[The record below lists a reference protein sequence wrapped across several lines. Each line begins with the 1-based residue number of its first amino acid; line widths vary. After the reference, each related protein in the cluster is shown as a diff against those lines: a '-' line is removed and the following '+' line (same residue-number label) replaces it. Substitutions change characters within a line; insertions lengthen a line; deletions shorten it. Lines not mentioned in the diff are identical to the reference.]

1 MSSTL
6 PDFTPHGY
14 KAVKELGR
22 NTAGFRTTYQGVD
35 VSSNELIVIKH
46 FEVLPK
52 NVDDWNTLNR
62 MYDEEIQALKG
73 LKHPNIP
80 RFIESFQ
87 LQDNSR
93 CIALEYKKGK
103 TLSEA
108 RSFSPDEV
116 KSISVSLLEILIYL
130 QDQVPSVKHRDIKPE
145 NILVE
150 DVDDLLAVHLVDF
163 GFARIGDGEART
175 FSSTIKG
182 TFGFMAPEQ
191 FRNKSLSNS
200 SDLYGLGATLIC
212 LLTGTKSSEI
222 DKLTDDYN
230 YIRFK
235 KLAPGLSLLFIKW
248 LEKMVQPDPTQR
260 YPDAK
265 AALED
270 LKPLYVRRVPESHI
284 SSSSIEFKA
293 NKLGEKISSIITVK
307 NPVPETI
314 LEGFWEVA
322 PHSSDPPNIL
332 NQHAWISFNSNK
344 IISNSNDYIIT
355 VDTSKLIADKAYRRV
370 ISLHSNTAQQTQY
383 INILVNTAPLP
394 IITKTPPYKSLVGVF
409 LGTIILFT
417 TLYFSM
423 SWFMATLHFYTH
435 SYDVSPNR
443 QRDQTGEVLLI
454 VGAVIGPIQFFV
466 CIIGIICMM
475 FGVSIPSDNIGYF
488 VYCMMGASLTW
499 GWFIWI
505 PLIRMTCELIKGFYY
520 FITDRF
526 SSRKISKSE
535 SLIVT
540 ALVIIFGIGS
550 SIQFL
555 LPMCESLFSVPSRGG
570 SHLLFGIL
578 SYIAS
583 KIALAF
589 KDYYVFSGVL
599 LTMYILAPI
608 LNRWIKISKYRA
620 SEEKLI
626 KP

>member
-1 MSSTL
+1 
-6 PDFTPHGY
+6 
-14 KAVKELGR
+14 
-22 NTAGFRTTYQGVD
+22 
-35 VSSNELIVIKH
+35 LIVIKH

-150 DVDDLLAVHLVDF
+150 DVDDLLEVHLVDF

-175 FSSTIKG
+175 LSSMIKG

-230 YIRFK
+230 YIIFK
-235 KLAPGLSLLFIKW
+235 QLAPGLSLLFIKW

-284 SSSSIEFKA
+284 SSSI
-293 NKLGEKISSIITVK
+293 
-307 NPVPETI
+307 
-314 LEGFWEVA
+314 
-322 PHSSDPPNIL
+322 
-332 NQHAWISFNSNK
+332 
-344 IISNSNDYIIT
+344 
-355 VDTSKLIADKAYRRV
+355 
-370 ISLHSNTAQQTQY
+370 
-383 INILVNTAPLP
+383 
-394 IITKTPPYKSLVGVF
+394 
-409 LGTIILFT
+409 
-417 TLYFSM
+417 
-423 SWFMATLHFYTH
+423 
-435 SYDVSPNR
+435 
-443 QRDQTGEVLLI
+443 
-454 VGAVIGPIQFFV
+454 
-466 CIIGIICMM
+466 
-475 FGVSIPSDNIGYF
+475 
-488 VYCMMGASLTW
+488 
-499 GWFIWI
+499 
-505 PLIRMTCELIKGFYY
+505 
-520 FITDRF
+520 
-526 SSRKISKSE
+526 
-535 SLIVT
+535 
-540 ALVIIFGIGS
+540 
-550 SIQFL
+550 
-555 LPMCESLFSVPSRGG
+555 
-570 SHLLFGIL
+570 
-578 SYIAS
+578 
-583 KIALAF
+583 
-589 KDYYVFSGVL
+589 
-599 LTMYILAPI
+599 
-608 LNRWIKISKYRA
+608 
-620 SEEKLI
+620 
-626 KP
+626 